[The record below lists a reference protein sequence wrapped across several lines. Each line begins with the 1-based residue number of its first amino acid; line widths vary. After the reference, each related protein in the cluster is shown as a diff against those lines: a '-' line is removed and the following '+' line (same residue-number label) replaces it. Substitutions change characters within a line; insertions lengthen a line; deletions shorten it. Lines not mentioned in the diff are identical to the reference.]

1 MAYLLQLVPYGGE
14 AVERQNEARGS
25 TTAMP
30 MTTPRDL
37 FIHELSDALSA
48 EQQILK
54 MLPELLKESQIP
66 EVQQA
71 YRQHEQ
77 ETQHHV
83 QNLQTVFEQLGEKPE
98 ATTCFA
104 VKGIAEEHQALHKE
118 RPSADV
124 LEMANLGGADRT
136 EHYEMAMYTG
146 LIQMAKDLGQPQAAQ
161 LLQQNLDQEMAM
173 AKRVE
178 AFTKT
183 LGKQMAGVQMV
194 GAAGGGE

>member
-1 MAYLLQLVPYGGE
+1 
-14 AVERQNEARGS
+14 
-25 TTAMP
+25 MP

-37 FIHELSDALSA
+37 FIHELSDAMSA

-54 MLPELLKESQIP
+54 MLPELQKESQIP

-77 ETQHHV
+77 ETLHHV
-83 QNLQTVFEQLGEKPE
+83 QNLETVFQQLGENPE

-104 VKGIAEEHQALHKE
+104 VKGIAEEHKALHKE

-136 EHYEMAMYTG
+136 EHYEIAMYTG

-178 AFTKT
+178 AFAKT
-183 LGKQMAGVQMV
+183 LGKQMAGAQMA

>member
-1 MAYLLQLVPYGGE
+1 
-14 AVERQNEARGS
+14 
-25 TTAMP
+25 MP

-54 MLPELLKESQIP
+54 MLPELQKESQIP

-83 QNLQTVFEQLGEKPE
+83 QNLQAVFQQIGEKPE

-104 VKGIAEEHQALHKE
+104 VKGIAEEHKALHKE
-118 RPSADV
+118 QPSADV

-161 LLQQNLDQEMAM
+161 LLQENLDQEMAM

-178 AFTKT
+178 AFAKT
-183 LGKQMAGVQMV
+183 LGTQMASAQLA